1 MAGRKKY
8 AIVGTGSR
16 HRMYRNAILGKQSQ
30 AAELVGLCDINPQRL
45 ALARAEAMTIEDT
58 DVQAFDADQF
68 DEMLRQTKP
77 DCLIV
82 TVPDCY
88 HDDYVKRA
96 MAAGI
101 DVMTEKPMTTTAEKC
116 QGIIDAQKKTGR
128 DLRVTFNYRY
138 SPPRTQVKDLL
149 MSGVIGEVLTVEF
162 HWLLNTR
169 HGADYFRRWHR
180 NKENSGGLLVHK
192 ATHHFDL
199 VNWWLSDV
207 PVSVYAEGDRQF
219 YLPETAERL
228 GLTERSDRCHTCP
241 QGDGCDFALKLQ
253 DNEHLKK
260 LYLDC
265 EDADGYFRDKCVFS
279 EDIDIEDR
287 MSVVA
292 DYARGARLTYSLHAF
307 SPWEG
312 YTIAFN
318 GTLGRIEHKSE
329 ETVYTLGDGSVP
341 GQLKPEGTWT
351 RVYPLRARPYEVEVW
366 QAEGAH
372 GGADPV
378 MLDYLFNKAAQPE
391 DKYLRA
397 ADWRSGAYSILTGVA
412 ANEAIRTGERITIAD
427 LVLDIPLPDYPAMP
441 GM

>member
-1 MAGRKKY
+1 MF
-8 AIVGTGSR
+8 
-16 HRMYRNAILGKQSQ
+16 RNAILGKQSQ
-30 AAELVGLCDINPQRL
+30 AAELVGLCDINELRL
-45 ALARAEAMTIEDT
+45 ALSRAEVSEIEDAE
-58 DVQAFDADQF
+58 VAIYSAERF
-68 DEMLRQTKP
+68 DEMLRETRP

-82 TVPDCY
+82 TVPDCH
-88 HDDYVKRA
+88 HDEYVRRA

-101 DVMTEKPMTTTAEKC
+101 DVITEKPMTTTAEKC
-116 QGIIDAQKKTGR
+116 QAIFDAQKKTGR
-128 DLRVTFNYRY
+128 NLGVTFNYRY

-149 MSGVIGEVLTVEF
+149 MSGVIGEILTVEF

-207 PVSVYAEGDRQF
+207 PTSVYAEGDRQF
-219 YLPETAERL
+219 YVPETAERL
-228 GLTERSDRCHTCP
+228 GLTERTERCHTCP
-241 QGDGCDFALKLQ
+241 HGESCDFALRLQ
-253 DNEHLKK
+253 DNTHLKK
-260 LYLDC
+260 LYLEC
-265 EDADGYFRDKCVFS
+265 EDADGYIRDKCVFS
-279 EDIDIEDR
+279 ADIDIEDR

-318 GTLGRIEHKSE
+318 GTEGRIEHKCE
-329 ETVYTLGDGSVP
+329 ETAYTSGDGTVP
-341 GQLKPEGTWT
+341 GELRPEGTWT
-351 RVYPLRARPYEVEVW
+351 RVYPLHAPAYEVDIW
-366 QAEGAH
+366 HAEGGH

-378 MLDYLFNKAAQPE
+378 MLDYLFDKASQPE

-412 ANEAIRTGERITIAD
+412 ANESIRTGERIMIAD
-427 LVLDIPLPDYPAMP
+427 LVPDIPLPDYPAMP